1 MLKKMEIVAIIP
13 ARGGSKGVL
22 RKNIKLLNGNPLITY
37 SIKAAQ
43 NSQYINKVVVST
55 DDKEIMETALQY
67 NASVPYLRPFELS
80 TDDASTVDV
89 IIHMVKYL
97 INVENYIPDYVC
109 VLQCTS
115 PLRTSADIDNSI
127 SLLLSR
133 NVDGLVSVCESEI
146 NPYWTNIFDGERLKY
161 FIEKGK
167 TITKRQDLP
176 KIYRNNG
183 AIYLVKTEVL
193 LSEKSLEPKNI
204 TGYIMPIDRSI
215 DIDTELDFK
224 IAELIMEE
232 SGINA

>member
-1 MLKKMEIVAIIP
+1 MLNKINIVAIIP

-22 RKNIKLLNGNPLITY
+22 RKNIKLLNGYPLITY

-55 DDKEIMETALQY
+55 DDKEIMETAIQHS
-67 NASVPYLRPFELS
+67 ASVPYLRPFELS

-115 PLRTSADIDNSI
+115 PLRTSTDIDNSI

-183 AIYLVKTEVL
+183 AIYLIKTEVL
-193 LSEKSLEPKNI
+193 FSEKSLEPQNI

-232 SGINA
+232 SGIDA